1 MNYREAYYKLLDENQ
16 RLRVELVNERTIS
29 DNLQNEINSIDDF
42 NILVEESQKSKLGR
56 KPS

>member
-1 MNYREAYYKLLDENQ
+1 MNYREAYYKLVNENE
-16 RLRVELVNERTIS
+16 RLKAELVNERAIS
-29 DNLQNEINSIDDF
+29 DNLQSEINSIDDF

>member
-1 MNYREAYYKLLDENQ
+1 MNYREAYYKLLNENQ
-16 RLRVELVNERTIS
+16 SLRVELVNERAIS

>member
-29 DNLQNEINSIDDF
+29 DNLQAEINSIDDF